1 MLVMLNTFVC
11 VFDRYIGC
19 SGCDVDLKEVL
30 SLRDWLP
37 QGHTTTAHSKTTA
50 ARSTAGRSTAARR
63 APPTAAPGM

>member
-1 MLVMLNTFVC
+1 MYVC

-19 SGCDVDLKEVL
+19 SGCDVDVKEAL

-37 QGHTTTAHSKTTA
+37 QGHTTTIHPTTSA
-50 ARSTAGRSTAARR
+50 AATTAGRSTAARR